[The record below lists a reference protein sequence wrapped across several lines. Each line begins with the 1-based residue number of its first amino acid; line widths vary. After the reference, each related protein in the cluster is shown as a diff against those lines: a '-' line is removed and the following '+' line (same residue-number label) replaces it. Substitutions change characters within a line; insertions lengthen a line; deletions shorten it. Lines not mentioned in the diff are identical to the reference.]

1 MNFNAAVLDT
11 SVVLKWFRK
20 AEIDRDKALHLRS
33 EYLNGKLRI
42 IIPGLLFYE
51 VANVLRYKPD
61 MTQRKVS
68 SALISIENMG
78 FDVVSPNASTLS
90 EAVKLAYTYNIT
102 VYDATFVS
110 LAVEHNCHFV
120 TADEKLYNKITAL
133 PDVHLL
139 HDIS

>member
-1 MNFNAAVLDT
+1 MNFNVAVLDT

-90 EAVKLAYTYNIT
+90 EAVKLAYT
-102 VYDATFVS
+102 
-110 LAVEHNCHFV
+110 
-120 TADEKLYNKITAL
+120 
-133 PDVHLL
+133 
-139 HDIS
+139 